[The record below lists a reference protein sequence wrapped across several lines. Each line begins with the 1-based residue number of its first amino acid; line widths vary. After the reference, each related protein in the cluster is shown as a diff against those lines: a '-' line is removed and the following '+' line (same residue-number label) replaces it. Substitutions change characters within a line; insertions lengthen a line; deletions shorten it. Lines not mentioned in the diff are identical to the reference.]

1 MVSSGSSSRYAP
13 LLVLTT
19 NRQVSLGVTR
29 IECSGGT
36 FLSRHSGHP
45 SGGATITVPVLNPF
59 ISETAEFTVSLS
71 MLSFTGPPY
80 QFGHSAG
87 LKQRAPVVDGSSGV
101 DVVAAHGPTNRTAPW
116 QYDTSRDAKS
126 ADLDRS

>member
-13 LLVLTT
+13 PSVLTIK
-19 NRQVSLGVTR
+19 RQVSPGVTR
-29 IECSGGT
+29 IEYRGET

-45 SGGATITVPVLNPF
+45 SGGATITVLASNPF

-71 MLSFTGPPY
+71 VLSFTGPPY

-101 DVVAAHGPTNRTAPW
+101 DVVTVYGPINRSAPW